1 MVPST
6 DKIALPFA
14 RSRAIC
20 RELYRFPSSDAPPRP
35 WLLATRRHVAN
46 SLLHCLANVTVLN
59 HTATRHIWKRVEMKN
74 LGKGAIDDGFVMSA
88 DEASRRS
95 EDLVTPSNSSDGL
108 QVMGSGEV

>member
-1 MVPST
+1 
-6 DKIALPFA
+6 
-14 RSRAIC
+14 
-20 RELYRFPSSDAPPRP
+20 
-35 WLLATRRHVAN
+35 
-46 SLLHCLANVTVLN
+46 
-59 HTATRHIWKRVEMKN
+59 MKN